1 MVVGANRWETM
12 VKLNLIVEGG
22 VLTGDVSAETANNA
36 EALRESLYKFLQD
49 YLVVRMWKL
58 RYSWV
63 LGIVMLQNNLLK
75 LKHQ

>member
-36 EALRESLYKFLQD
+36 EALRESLYKFFT
-49 YLVVRMWKL
+49 RC
-58 RYSWV
+58 WV
-63 LGIVMLQNNLLK
+63 S
-75 LKHQ
+75 